1 MSVLLTITNP
11 YTNDSAVVD
20 TYPDESISLSW
31 KFTDIKDLTVRGA
44 FTREFR
50 VPGTET
56 NIGLFGPLF
65 DVNYDG
71 SFSFHK
77 KAPAI
82 LTVNTIPIDKG
93 HVQLKRCVL
102 RRGTVAEF
110 ELVFF
115 AEAPDIS
122 RAIGNS
128 KLKDLDY
135 TALAHDMLYDN
146 VVNGDVNGNW
156 KYGLADRGYKWSEQ
170 GEAGTQS
177 VMDANVYSVTPNR
190 MTPLVNAK
198 WLFKKIV
205 ETAGFTYD
213 GSGIDSILEG
223 YWIPY
228 VNSKVNQSGVD
239 SSSYFFN
246 AGALTDISGFTAS
259 ILPGTTVT
267 VSEVFDNGNDFA
279 TNVYT
284 TPFTGYY
291 TFKLWSTVDP
301 PSGVNGHRYMRIVDS
316 SDAVVYSTPAIAFN
330 GNGNATNYQTTVQV
344 FLIAGAQIRLV
355 IGDNITQT
363 YTVKGSATNDPNTG
377 TGWALIATENAI
389 AGEPLSF
396 AANAPDKLQID
407 FFKGILAMH
416 NCVAIPDRNIP
427 NKLFI
432 QPIVP
437 YLSDGEV
444 KDWTGKLDLTKDVV
458 ISPTTD
464 EQKQVLKF
472 TYKEGGDILS
482 QQFTKRGRI
491 YGDYVVSGYTAGS
504 AADTNDFARDELAVE
519 LAFESTPSNY
529 INGTS
534 IPVPK
539 FVNESGEFVVPGL
552 RILYIAGQAQVS
564 LYDEGIAVGVMTNVN
579 LINNYSNVNA
589 EVDDYDLNFAPETP
603 LHIITGNPYSNLFNL
618 YFREY
623 LNEIYSPQARF
634 MEAYFAL
641 TLADILQFK
650 FKDKIWIKD
659 SYWRILEI
667 ADYKVGRN
675 DVTKV
680 RLIKI
685 LDLSPD
691 CDITPVSVGIN
702 GIVNFEDNAGDP
714 AAANELCCGR
724 YGYFWDS
731 STSYCYAFP
740 PTGDPERPLGG
751 GFGNANNF
759 TLSLATNSSS
769 EPDNVQSIYAGYGL
783 RSAQGNPM
791 SIAVGD
797 TLEMEGAQRGSAMF
811 GKNVYANTPGL
822 HLGGGW
828 NDDDRDTA
836 LGRAQ
841 GGMIMLSGADDWTAS
856 GDPIELFIE
865 GIRAKRIDLIDET
878 FLSCEIT
885 VSIIKVTAGV
895 IAAQGIATFI
905 VGLSKSGTANAAT
918 INKTYGTDNIG
929 VFSLTVD
936 HTTNTAQHRLAITS
950 TGGGGHPHNNIFLSA
965 TLKYTQTR
973 HT

>member
-1 MSVLLTITNP
+1 
-11 YTNDSAVVD
+11 
-20 TYPDESISLSW
+20 
-31 KFTDIKDLTVRGA
+31 
-44 FTREFR
+44 
-50 VPGTET
+50 
-56 NIGLFGPLF
+56 
-65 DVNYDG
+65 
-71 SFSFHK
+71 
-77 KAPAI
+77 
-82 LTVNTIPIDKG
+82 
-93 HVQLKRCVL
+93 
-102 RRGTVAEF
+102 
-110 ELVFF
+110 
-115 AEAPDIS
+115 
-122 RAIGNS
+122 
-128 KLKDLDY
+128 
-135 TALAHDMLYDN
+135 
-146 VVNGDVNGNW
+146 
-156 KYGLADRGYKWSEQ
+156 
-170 GEAGTQS
+170 
-177 VMDANVYSVTPNR
+177 
-190 MTPLVNAK
+190 
-198 WLFKKIV
+198 
-205 ETAGFTYD
+205 
-213 GSGIDSILEG
+213 
-223 YWIPY
+223 
-228 VNSKVNQSGVD
+228 
-239 SSSYFFN
+239 
-246 AGALTDISGFTAS
+246 
-259 ILPGTTVT
+259 
-267 VSEVFDNGNDFA
+267 
-279 TNVYT
+279 
-284 TPFTGYY
+284 
-291 TFKLWSTVDP
+291 
-301 PSGVNGHRYMRIVDS
+301 
-316 SDAVVYSTPAIAFN
+316 
-330 GNGNATNYQTTVQV
+330 
-344 FLIAGAQIRLV
+344 
-355 IGDNITQT
+355 
-363 YTVKGSATNDPNTG
+363 
-377 TGWALIATENAI
+377 
-389 AGEPLSF
+389 
-396 AANAPDKLQID
+396 
-407 FFKGILAMH
+407 
-416 NCVAIPDRNIP
+416 
-427 NKLFI
+427 
-432 QPIVP
+432 
-437 YLSDGEV
+437 
-444 KDWTGKLDLTKDVV
+444 
-458 ISPTTD
+458 
-464 EQKQVLKF
+464 
-472 TYKEGGDILS
+472 
-482 QQFTKRGRI
+482 
-491 YGDYVVSGYTAGS
+491 
-504 AADTNDFARDELAVE
+504 
-519 LAFESTPSNY
+519 
-529 INGTS
+529 
-534 IPVPK
+534 
-539 FVNESGEFVVPGL
+539 
-552 RILYIAGQAQVS
+552 
-564 LYDEGIAVGVMTNVN
+564 
-579 LINNYSNVNA
+579 
-589 EVDDYDLNFAPETP
+589 
-603 LHIITGNPYSNLFNL
+603 
-618 YFREY
+618 
-623 LNEIYSPQARF
+623 

>member
-1 MSVLLTITNP
+1 MSVILTITNP
-11 YTNDSAVVD
+11 ITNDSAVVD
-20 TYPDESISLSW
+20 IYPDESISLSW

-44 FTREFR
+44 YTREFR

-93 HVQLKRCVL
+93 HVQLKRCIL

-122 RAIGNS
+122 RAIGNG

-135 TALAHDMLYDN
+135 TALAHDMLHAN
-146 VVNGDVNGNW
+146 ILNGDVNGNW
-156 KYGLADRGYKWSEQ
+156 KYAIADRGFKWSEM

-177 VMDANVYSVTPNR
+177 VMDANVYAVTPNR
-190 MTPLVNAK
+190 MTTLVNAK

-213 GSGIDSILEG
+213 GSAIDTILAG

-228 VNSKVNQSGVD
+228 VNSKMNQSGID
-239 SSSYFFN
+239 PNTYLFN
-246 AGALTDISGFTAS
+246 VGALTDISGFTAALT
-259 ILPGTTVT
+259 IGTTVT
-267 VSEVFDNGNDFA
+267 VSEVFDNGNDFL

-301 PSGVNGHRYMRIVDS
+301 PSGVSGHRYMRLVDS
-316 SDAVVYSTPAIAFN
+316 LDAVIYATPSIHFN
-330 GNGNATNYQTTVQV
+330 EIGNVTNYQATAQV
-344 FLIAGAQIRLV
+344 FLIAGTQVRFT
-355 IGDNITQT
+355 IGDNIAQT
-363 YTVKGSATNDPNTG
+363 YTVKGSVNNDPNTG

-389 AGEPLSF
+389 AGEAYSF
-396 AANAPDKLQID
+396 AANAPDKLQLD

-432 QPIVP
+432 QPITS

-444 KDWTGKLDLTKDVV
+444 KDWTKKLDLSTDVV

-464 EQKQVLKF
+464 EQRQKLMF

-491 YGDYVVSGYTAGS
+491 YGDYSVIGYTAGS
-504 AADTNDFARDELAVE
+504 AADTNDFARDELTVE
-519 LAFESTPSNY
+519 LPFESTPSNY

-539 FVNESGEFVVPGL
+539 FVNESGDFVSPGL
-552 RILYIAGQAQVS
+552 RLVYIAGQATVS
-564 LYDEGIAVGVMTNVN
+564 VYDEVGATGIPTVVN

-603 LHIITGNPYSNLFNL
+603 LHTITGNPYNNLFNL

-634 MEAYFAL
+634 MDAYFVL
-641 TLADILQFK
+641 SLADVLTFK

-667 ADYKVGRN
+667 SDYKVGGN

-691 CDITPVSVGIN
+691 CSITPVSVGVN
-702 GIVNFEDNAGDP
+702 GIVNFEDNAGDQ

-731 STSYCYAFP
+731 GTSNCFAFP
-740 PTGDPERPLGG
+740 PTGDSERPLGG
-751 GFGNANNF
+751 GFGNANNY
-759 TLSLATNSSS
+759 TLALTTNSSS

-797 TLEMEGAQRGSAMF
+797 TLEMQGAHRGSAMF
-811 GKNVYANTPGL
+811 GKNILANTPGL

-828 NDDDRDTA
+828 MNDDRDTVQ
-836 LGRAQ
+836 GRAQ
-841 GGMIMLSGADDWTAS
+841 SGLIIMSGEGDWTAS
-856 GDPIELFIE
+856 GGSIEIFIE
-865 GIRAKRIDLIDET
+865 GIRNKHLNLIDET
-878 FLSCEIT
+878 FVTCEIT

-905 VGLSKSGTANAAT
+905 VGLSKSVTANAAT

-929 VFSLTVD
+929 TFALTVD
-936 HTTNTAQHRLAITS
+936 HTTNTAQHRLAFTS
-950 TGGGGHPHNNIFLSA
+950 TGVLGYPHNNIFLSA
-965 TLKYTQTR
+965 TINYTQTR
-973 HT
+973 HA